1 MTQEPAGA
9 GGAPTLKGGG
19 GSREY
24 MSEFAR
30 GRVDLDCESCG
41 FNMRRNSDFG
51 TEADGAYTERYCAI
65 CYANGAFRHPASTVD
80 EFLALSI
87 EEFAVARKSGS
98 GKLRLTMKKEL
109 PRLARWKKK

>member
-1 MTQEPAGA
+1 MTQEPAESA
-9 GGAPTLKGGG
+9 SSLKGGG

-30 GRVDLDCESCG
+30 GRIDLNCESCG

-51 TEADGAYTERYCAI
+51 TDADGGYTERYCAI
-65 CYANGAFRHPASTVD
+65 CYAGGAFRHTASTVD

-87 EEFAVARKSGS
+87 EEFAVARKSAS

-109 PRLARWKKK
+109 PRLARWKK

>member
-1 MTQEPAGA
+1 MTQEPADGA
-9 GGAPTLKGGG
+9 SSLKGGG

-30 GRVDLDCESCG
+30 GRIDLNCESCG

-65 CYANGAFRHPASTVD
+65 CYAGGAFRHPASTVG

-109 PRLARWKKK
+109 PRLARWKR

>member
-1 MTQEPAGA
+1 MSQET
-9 GGAPTLKGGG
+9 GGPDGPQSLKGGG

-24 MSEFAR
+24 MTGFAR

-41 FNMRRNSDFG
+41 FNMRRDSDFG
-51 TEADGAYTERYCAI
+51 TDANGAHTERYCSI
-65 CYANGAFRHPASTVD
+65 CYSGGAFRHPAATVD

-87 EEFAVARKSGS
+87 EEFALARKSAA

-109 PRLARWKKK
+109 PRLPRWRT